1 MNRFDQPEP
10 PSEDLEIYVG
20 NLTVAESLSLIDA
33 MHRSNQDG
41 LTRVHR
47 RLVDSVR
54 TQYTLLKYH
63 GDADKRRLAEYAKRE
78 AEAEMRE
85 DALQEKAYSEY
96 SDHLEDTDNE

>member
-54 TQYTLLKYH
+54 PQYTLLKYH

-85 DALQEKAYSEY
+85 DALKEKAY